1 MKKFFRPYNIWIT
14 VLMLFAGISGS
25 HAQHISVKA
34 GLDTNAILIGDQV
47 NLSFEVQKDKN
58 YVIDFPLLS
67 DTITKGIEI
76 LNTSPVDTA
85 QGDEGRTVLTQEV
98 LITSFDSGKYILPP
112 LPFTWRNNDKSDTL
126 YSSPVELTVYTVPV
140 DTTEEIKPIKMPME
154 APVTFAEIWPYF
166 LMGILVLVIGLFVYW
181 YIKRRKA
188 NKPVFRIE
196 KPKEPAHRVALRDLD
211 KLSEE
216 KLWQKNEIK
225 LFYTRLTNIIR
236 KYLEERFGVYAM
248 EETTGEIMRDIKKGY
263 VDDQQLQ
270 SVLYELL
277 SLADMVKFA
286 KNIPLPDENEKL
298 MRHAYD
304 FVIKTK
310 MEKTENGDD
319 NNENEEGE
327 RS

>member
-1 MKKFFRPYNIWIT
+1 MKKYFRLHIIW
-14 VLMLFAGISGS
+14 LAGLLLATNMGLSS
-25 HAQHISVKA
+25 AQHISVKA
-34 GLDTNAILIGDQV
+34 GLDTSAILIGDQV
-47 NLSFEVQKDKN
+47 RLAIEVQKN
-58 YVIDFPLLS
+58 NRYTVDFPLFR

-76 LNTSPVDTA
+76 LNTSPVDTIP
-85 QGDEGRTVLTQEV
+85 GDDDRTVLTQEV
-98 LITSFDSGKYILPP
+98 LITSFDSGKYTLPP
-112 LPFTWRNNDKSDTL
+112 LPFIWKDKNRSDTL
-126 YSSPVELTVYTVPV
+126 YSSPLELNVYTVPV
-140 DTTEEIKPIKMPME
+140 DTTSEIKPIKLPLD
-154 APVTFAEIWPYF
+154 APVTFAEIWPY
-166 LMGILVLVIGLFVYW
+166 LLIGLLVIMVGLFVFW

-188 NKPVFRIE
+188 NKPVFRVE
-196 KPKEPAHRVALRDLD
+196 KPKEPAHRIALRELD

-236 KYLEERFGVYAM
+236 KYIEERFGVYAM

-270 SVLYELL
+270 NILYELL

-310 MEKTENGDD
+310 TEKKENGVD

-327 RS
+327 KL